1 MYYQHFLN
9 HMVYHL
15 ILIFIQVIQFQNL
28 LFMDLFYMILIMLNL
43 MPFLHLISIINIYI
57 TFGLPYYNT

>member
-9 HMVYHL
+9 HMVYHF
-15 ILIFIQVIQFQNL
+15 ILIFIQVIQFQNLL

-43 MPFLHLISIINIYI
+43 MPFLHLISIINIYM
-57 TFGLPYYNT
+57 YYIWTSLL